1 MGKPAP
7 GWVIELHDEH
17 GKPVG
22 VHEEGRIAIKSDPK
36 PVGMFM
42 EYFDNPE
49 ENQKSFVNGWYYT
62 GDKAYKD
69 EDGYFWFI
77 GRDDDVIKASGYRI
91 GPFEVESALIEH
103 PAVQEA
109 AVVGSPDDIRGMI
122 VKAFVILKPDVKP
135 SEPLIRELQN
145 HVKKVTAPYKY
156 PRAIEFVDSLPK
168 TISGKIRR
176 IELREREL
184 KRYANGQKR

>member
-1 MGKPAP
+1 
-7 GWVIELHDEH
+7 
-17 GKPVG
+17 
-22 VHEEGRIAIKSDPK
+22 
-36 PVGMFM
+36 
-42 EYFDNPE
+42 
-49 ENQKSFVNGWYYT
+49 
-62 GDKAYKD
+62 
-69 EDGYFWFI
+69 
-77 GRDDDVIKASGYRI
+77 
-91 GPFEVESALIEH
+91 
-103 PAVQEA
+103 
-109 AVVGSPDDIRGMI
+109 MI

-184 KRYANGQKR
+184 KRYVNGQKR